1 MAIVFVIEAVTITL
15 LTLLVAHPVWFVI
28 ISGLMFFAWGDIYS
42 LFPAAIADL
51 FGIKYAT
58 TNYGIQYT
66 SKGIGSI
73 LAGPCAAWLMEATNS
88 WVPVFWA
95 AVVCNVTAAMLA
107 VFWLKPRV
115 GLLVKPATKEEA
127 AAETVEPV
135 RPNAFASE
143 QRMANDSGLGREEL
157 EDQKGKSRA
166 ATTR

>member
-1 MAIVFVIEAVTITL
+1 
-15 LTLLVAHPVWFVI
+15 
-28 ISGLMFFAWGDIYS
+28 LMFFAWGDIYS

-73 LAGPCAAWLMEATNS
+73 LAGPGAAWLMEATNS
-88 WVPVFWA
+88 WVPVFWV
-95 AVVCNVTAAMLA
+95 AVACNVTAAMLA

-115 GLLVKPATKEEA
+115 GLLAKQATKEA
-127 AAETVEPV
+127 AAEVVEPV
-135 RPNAFASE
+135 RLNASAE
-143 QRMANDSGLGREEL
+143 ERMADNSGLVREEL
-157 EDQKGKSRA
+157 GDQKGKARA